1 MNRADEVF
9 CVSEMISR
17 CILGE
22 LTDAEKL
29 WLEKWVEVSPENK
42 ELFDRL
48 VGEKMLSEKVRA
60 YGRINRKEPLEE
72 LLNRKKQ
79 LERSVRRRRV
89 TRVVGYAAA
98 ILLPLA
104 VVFYFYI
111 RPGRGVL
118 PAEPRLEARVEL
130 PAGESKA
137 ILQLADGKVVEL
149 TPESSRHIARG
160 DRVTIKQDS
169 GIIKYKVDGSTMRQK
184 ERFNTITVPRGAE
197 FSLELSDGT
206 RVWLNA
212 ESRLRFPEEF
222 VGKHRKVYLEGEAYF
237 DVSRDPEKRF
247 EVQTESA
254 EIRVY
259 GTEFNILA
267 YKDER
272 EITTTL
278 VKGSVGI
285 KVKGT
290 KERVRLEPGEQACLV
305 GNKITKREVDT
316 EIYTA
321 WMKGRLVFKSV
332 RLEDMLRRLARWY
345 NVDVVFSEESL
356 KDVTFTGEVKK
367 YEDFTEILEVIE
379 STRTA
384 HFQVKDRTVIVLK

>member
-1 MNRADEVF
+1 M
-9 CVSEMISR
+9 
-17 CILGE
+17 
-22 LTDAEKL
+22 
-29 WLEKWVEVSPENK
+29 
-42 ELFDRL
+42 
-48 VGEKMLSEKVRA
+48 
-60 YGRINRKEPLEE
+60 
-72 LLNRKKQ
+72 
-79 LERSVRRRRV
+79 
-89 TRVVGYAAA
+89 
-98 ILLPLA
+98 
-104 VVFYFYI
+104 
-111 RPGRGVL
+111 
-118 PAEPRLEARVEL
+118 
-130 PAGESKA
+130 
-137 ILQLADGKVVEL
+137 
-149 TPESSRHIARG
+149 
-160 DRVTIKQDS
+160 
-169 GIIKYKVDGSTMRQK
+169 
-184 ERFNTITVPRGAE
+184 
-197 FSLELSDGT
+197 
-206 RVWLNA
+206 
-212 ESRLRFPEEF
+212 
-222 VGKHRKVYLEGEAYF
+222 
-237 DVSRDPEKRF
+237 SRDPEKRF

>member
-9 CVSEMISR
+9 RVSEMISR

-222 VGKHRKVYLEGEAYF
+222 VGRHR
-237 DVSRDPEKRF
+237 KRF

-384 HFQVKDRTVIVLK
+384 HFQVKDRIVIVLK